1 MSEQEQPLHGG
12 SYTRQPDGSLVR
24 NEEPAPAKDA
34 EAAPRAPRQK
44 SSKEK

>member
-24 NEEPAPAKDA
+24 NEEPAPTTDA

-44 SSKEK
+44 PSKEK